1 MHTHTHSHNTLT
13 LGNCTEA
20 PAIPHGPDV
29 ITSSHTRFTV
39 HTGNRSTQL
48 TPTTSA
54 SINKPLKCTSPM
66 TSQKIAVTSPTGL
79 GHIQV
84 PAGLYLREEFLPLPQ
99 CMVDKIA
106 RFEYVE
112 MAELQPEAWL
122 LENQS
127 DTKYCLS
134 IPKPRR
140 PPVTD
145 VLTWVQCFT
154 SLGKVHGIP
163 SHSSHIR

>member
-1 MHTHTHSHNTLT
+1 V
-13 LGNCTEA
+13 
-20 PAIPHGPDV
+20 PAS
-29 ITSSHTRFTV
+29 TSLS
-39 HTGNRSTQL
+39 
-48 TPTTSA
+48 SA
-54 SINKPLKCTSPM
+54 H
-66 TSQKIAVTSPTGL
+66 L

-99 CMVDKIA
+99 RLVDKIA

-140 PPVTD
+140 RPPVTD
-145 VLTWVQCFT
+145 VLTWVR
-154 SLGKVHGIP
+154 LP
-163 SHSSHIR
+163 